1 MFPESRLLLKPSMG
15 PCCSHGC
22 WSPTQ
27 HCPAVGPAM
36 AQHCPAWLSYHPV
49 WSSTVLYGPAAGA
62 QHGAALHGPAMP
74 LPSQGMQLL
83 LYSLFPVSDLPSPL
97 SFLLT
102 APHNLNATNTA
113 VLSCAPSPQWDGA
126 GLVSIA
132 APGLHPRRFLFRA
145 SSFPHRGA
153 GSSSLHCPLQKSLLV
168 NSMFCYCTQSAPLV
182 NRGEWVWSQKLLPE
196 RCLQCL
202 WLLKVQTDVRT
213 RILTFINAATA
224 ATLQLSGSS
233 EPRECSVLQ

>member
-1 MFPESRLLLKPSMG
+1 M
-15 PCCSHGC
+15 
-22 WSPTQ
+22 
-27 HCPAVGPAM
+27 
-36 AQHCPAWLSYHPV
+36 
-49 WSSTVLYGPAAGA
+49 AAGA
-62 QHGAALHGPAMP
+62 QHSTALLLGLPWPSTALHGAHTTLYGPALSCMA
-74 LPSQGMQLL
+74 LL
-83 LYSLFPVSDLPSPL
+83 LEPSTVLPCMALPCLCQAKGCNCCSILFPVSDLPSPL

-132 APGLHPRRFLFRA
+132 APGLHPHRFLFRA